1 MIADVLSLTRLEWY
15 KLRHRRMPWI
25 LLLLSVLLVQITFW
39 GAYAVF
45 RVGADVAL
53 GDGGGTASV
62 SGDFL
67 EVLAFPNIAVIGLAV
82 SHGFGVILI
91 MILAASLTGTEYG
104 WGTVRTV
111 LTRGAGRWPFLAS
124 KLILVALLGAAA
136 LVLGTASLAISS
148 FIASLTLEG
157 GSWIAESAEWG
168 EVARMFGKTVFGLVP
183 YVALAVFFAV
193 LTSSSGAAIGLSLGY
208 AVAEGIVVGILAS
221 FEWFERISGFILGQA
236 VGGWLGTSG
245 DAMFSGGGDGSF
257 SDAALDSRA
266 ARCPAGLPGLAGLH
280 RGPQRPGLLD
290 LPAAGHR
297 GGEGRV
303 AGR

>member
-67 EVLAFPNIAVIGLAV
+67 DILAFPNIAVIGLAV
-82 SHGFGVILI
+82 SHGFGIILI

-136 LVLGTASLAISS
+136 LVIGTASLAISS

-257 SDAALDSRA
+257 SDATVVAVQPEALQGFLVSLA
-266 ARCPAGLPGLAGLH
+266 YIVVLSGLAFWIF
-280 RGPQRPGLLD
+280 QRRD
-290 LPAAGHR
+290 IAGAK
-297 GGEGRV
+297 GE
-303 AGR
+303 

>member
-67 EVLAFPNIAVIGLAV
+67 DILAFPNIAVIGLAV
-82 SHGFGVILI
+82 SHGFGIILI

-111 LTRGAGRWPFLAS
+111 LTRGAGAGRFWPP
-124 KLILVALLGAAA
+124 
-136 LVLGTASLAISS
+136 SS
-148 FIASLTLEG
+148 FSLRSWAPPRWSSEPPPWPSVAS
-157 GSWIAESAEWG
+157 SP
-168 EVARMFGKTVFGLVP
+168 R
-183 YVALAVFFAV
+183 
-193 LTSSSGAAIGLSLGY
+193 
-208 AVAEGIVVGILAS
+208 
-221 FEWFERISGFILGQA
+221 
-236 VGGWLGTSG
+236 
-245 DAMFSGGGDGSF
+245 
-257 SDAALDSRA
+257 
-266 ARCPAGLPGLAGLH
+266 
-280 RGPQRPGLLD
+280 
-290 LPAAGHR
+290 
-297 GGEGRV
+297 
-303 AGR
+303 

>member
-67 EVLAFPNIAVIGLAV
+67 DILAFPNIAVIGLAV
-82 SHGFGVILI
+82 SHGFGIILI

-111 LTRGAGRWPFLAS
+111 LTRGAGRWPLSGLEAHS
-124 KLILVALLGAAA
+124 RCALG
-136 LVLGTASLAISS
+136 
-148 FIASLTLEG
+148 
-157 GSWIAESAEWG
+157 
-168 EVARMFGKTVFGLVP
+168 R
-183 YVALAVFFAV
+183 
-193 LTSSSGAAIGLSLGY
+193 
-208 AVAEGIVVGILAS
+208 
-221 FEWFERISGFILGQA
+221 R
-236 VGGWLGTSG
+236 
-245 DAMFSGGGDGSF
+245 
-257 SDAALDSRA
+257 RA
-266 ARCPAGLPGLAGLH
+266 GRRNRLPGH
-280 RGPQRPGLLD
+280 Q
-290 LPAAGHR
+290 
-297 GGEGRV
+297 
-303 AGR
+303 